1 MTDAQNEPTGPEDD
15 TASAFESLSATGPK
29 TKYIKATADGL
40 LIVKGSFPGDKT
52 ELSLPSG
59 LRVVLKETK
68 GGRDYGTIDEGVLVG
83 EDFNVLTGYL
93 VDTYPRV
100 SDLKVKARPRTGGP
114 SPGPGEIALEVTV
127 SWVEGTAAKKIGP
140 INAITSATDPM
151 EAGKNRIRIADF
163 GHKDGAAYPPYGMVW
178 FRVATTKV
186 GEYYIHGGNATD
198 GCLTMD
204 PQRWTDVY
212 TVLHK
217 ARAPGDQYAGDL
229 DMSYSDIDLIS

>member
-1 MTDAQNEPTGPEDD
+1 MTDAQNEPTGEVAG

-40 LIVKGSFPGDKT
+40 LIVKGSSPGGKT

-83 EDFNVLTGYL
+83 EDFNVTTGYL
-93 VDTYPRV
+93 VDTYARV
-100 SDLKVKARPRTGGP
+100 SGLNVKARPRTGGP
-114 SPGPGEIALEVTV
+114 SAAPGEIALEVTV
-127 SWVEGTAAKKIGP
+127 SWVEGTVAKTIGP

-151 EAGKNRIRIADF
+151 EAGKNKVRIADF
-163 GHKDGAAYPPYGMVW
+163 GHKYGAAYPPYGMVW

-186 GEYYIHGGNATD
+186 GEYYIHGGTVTK
-198 GCLTMD
+198 GCLTID
-204 PQRWTDVY
+204 PHRWSDVY

-217 ARAPGDQYAGDL
+217 ARAPGDEYAGDL
-229 DMSYSDIDLIS
+229 DMSYSGTDSVS